1 MAKMSG
7 RSVGYPEELLD
18 IAALEEFFDL
28 DFDVEPDEFFEN
40 AVKMKRWWMKTRY
53 HGMLRKRLITN
64 DWKDPQNGAPARVN
78 AYYIRDEF
86 SVFLPAGLL
95 QELTAFQNIT

>member
-1 MAKMSG
+1 MSG

-28 DFDVEPDEFFEN
+28 NFNIEPDQFFEN
-40 AVKMKRWWMKTRY
+40 AAQMKRWWMKTRY
-53 HGMLRKRLITN
+53 YGRLREKLVTN
-64 DWKDPQNGAPARVN
+64 DWKDPKIGAPAQVN
-78 AYYIRDEF
+78 AFYRRDEL

-95 QELTAFQNIT
+95 QELTAFHNIS